1 MEGGN
6 KPLPVRRSRTPL
18 VPGRSPGPFRV
29 AAQPTGKVPHCR
41 TASSQARRNHTG
53 RTRQAR
59 RLCGSDAGPGGLGV
73 AVAQSTSSRD
83 TSGMGLSWGDWI
95 RFVIVPIFVVALTTA
110 VAMRNAKKAP
120 YERLK
125 NLVEIQEKMPN
136 GLDSKK
142 VVEAAIARELVDF
155 DRRVSADQRGFWP
168 GLWERLAQI
177 QPILLAYWFIGV
189 GVVLAAFIV
198 YLPDKRLQDGSAE
211 MNTLAGAS
219 LVSAFGALITVIIA
233 HRSRISLRV
242 DRISAQL
249 VATFPHSAID
259 YISCRDSLAT
269 WPGDP
274 WYADLRR
281 LEDQGVFK
289 VQENVKDSVVYRP
302 TAIGRRAIQSA
313 LAEVNHQRPE
323 RQASAAAQDAGCA
336 EQTPGREVPGE

>member
-1 MEGGN
+1 
-6 KPLPVRRSRTPL
+6 
-18 VPGRSPGPFRV
+18 
-29 AAQPTGKVPHCR
+29 
-41 TASSQARRNHTG
+41 
-53 RTRQAR
+53 
-59 RLCGSDAGPGGLGV
+59 
-73 AVAQSTSSRD
+73 
-83 TSGMGLSWGDWI
+83 MGLSWGDWI

-168 GLWERLAQI
+168 GLWERLTQI

-219 LVSAFGALITVIIA
+219 LVSAFGALITVIVA

-274 WYADLRR
+274 WYANLRR

-313 LAEVNHQRPE
+313 LAEVSHQRPE